1 MDGSQSLFAEVK
13 DADEAA
19 RQADVYQR
27 AMASIRRDRLAR
39 ERSGQTVLAVMTS
52 TGPKPEGGMVKA
64 AKLLLIA
71 FTCVMPVI
79 AFWAIAL

>member
-19 RQADVYQR
+19 RQAEVYQR
-27 AMASIRRDRLAR
+27 AMASIRRERMER
-39 ERSGQTVLAVMTS
+39 EKAGYAVMSAMTS
-52 TGPKPEGGMVKA
+52 TEALQDGKLMKAVKMF
-64 AKLLLIA
+64 LIGFA
-71 FTCVMPVI
+71 CVMPVF